1 MTTQVELEHTE
12 SWKLESQYMGYTYD
26 IKVSL
31 PREAAPEKGFP
42 VYYMLDGNSYFQL
55 GRDVVKLQSRNA
67 PKTFIAPAIV
77 IGIGH
82 YGSDEEVSKRRF
94 YDFTPPAKH
103 YVYPVRL
110 KNADIGPHGGAE
122 NFLAFLELEL
132 MPAINKKYNVDQ
144 YKQALFGH
152 SLSGLFVLWTLFT
165 RTKLFQYYLA
175 SSPSI
180 WWNDHEVL
188 TYAEQFYQK
197 GQELTADKQKVLI
210 TVGSEESFMVDDAA
224 ILFSKL
230 NEYALPNLEVKHYVA
245 PNENHASVVPT
256 IMSRAFRV
264 LNC

>member
-1 MTTQVELEHTE
+1 M
-12 SWKLESQYMGYTYD
+12 
-26 IKVSL
+26 
-31 PREAAPEKGFP
+31 
-42 VYYMLDGNSYFQL
+42 
-55 GRDVVKLQSRNA
+55 
-67 PKTFIAPAIV
+67 
-77 IGIGH
+77 
-82 YGSDEEVSKRRF
+82 
-94 YDFTPPAKH
+94 
-103 YVYPVRL
+103 
-110 KNADIGPHGGAE
+110 
-122 NFLAFLELEL
+122 AFLELEL

-180 WWNDHEVL
+180 WWNDHEIL
-188 TYAEQFYQK
+188 TYAEQFYSK
-197 GQELTADKQKVLI
+197 GQELTADKQKLLI